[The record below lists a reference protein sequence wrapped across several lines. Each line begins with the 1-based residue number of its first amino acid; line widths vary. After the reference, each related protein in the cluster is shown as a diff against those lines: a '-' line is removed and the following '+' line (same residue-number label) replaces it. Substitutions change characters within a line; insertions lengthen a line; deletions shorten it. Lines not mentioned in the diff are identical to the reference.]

1 MKIKWQEIGKMG
13 ISAKLSVMLGM
24 MLFLITILGILVFG
38 ANSRLSS
45 SIDDID
51 KDTLVYAE
59 YAYQMQVDVIQIQ
72 QWLTDISA
80 TRGLNGLDD
89 GFDEAEKSYQSFMSL
104 LEKFETKYSHENNQE
119 YLTKVNNL
127 KISTIA
133 YYDMGKRMAQ
143 SYIDAGPAEGNKMM
157 GQFDTAASNLY
168 EALTPFINEQ
178 THRMHTGIQEVE
190 SDINSMSQG
199 VLILFTVAVLLSIGG
214 IVLINIT
221 VSRPLKNMMKGMNE
235 IASDGKD
242 LTKRLQEL
250 KTKDELGVLVHKFN
264 LFMAS
269 LQEAI
274 RTVAHSTREV
284 SETVVEMSSAT
295 DRANRGV
302 SEQRSETDQ
311 VATAMTEMVATV
323 QEVARGA
330 ETAASAAKE
339 ANQEAVTGRSV
350 VTSSMEAINALA
362 SEVQNAANVI
372 GQLASESDQISKVL
386 DVIKGIAE
394 QTNLLAL
401 NAAIEAAR
409 AGEQGRGF
417 AVVADEVR
425 TLAQRTHES
434 TQEIEEMISRLQ
446 SSAGKAVEV
455 MEQGS
460 KQAAISVEHA
470 GKAVDSLSAITNSVT
485 TIADLNTQIASSAE
499 EQSAVANEINNNVQ
513 NITHLAEQ
521 TSTNINE
528 TASTGEELSQISKEL
543 GLIIKQFKV

>member
-1 MKIKWQEIGKMG
+1 MKIKWNEIGVGTK
-13 ISAKLSVMLGM
+13 ITAVLSVML
-24 MLFLITILGILVFG
+24 FLISALGIWVYTV
-38 ANSRLSS
+38 NSLIVTQAHSV
-45 SIDDID
+45 DQDA
-51 KDTLVYAE
+51 VAYAE
-59 YAYQMQVDVIQIQ
+59 YAHQMRVDVIHIQ

-80 TRGLNGLDD
+80 TRALDGLND
-89 GFDEAEKSYQSFMSL
+89 GFDEADKSYQSFMTL
-104 LEKFETKYSHENNQE
+104 LEKFETKYSAENNQE
-119 YLTKVNNL
+119 RLKQVNDLKV
-127 KISTIA
+127 SAIA

-143 SYIDAGPAEGNKMM
+143 SYIDAGPAGGNKLMA
-157 GQFDTAASNLY
+157 QFDTAASNLY
-168 EALTPFINEQ
+168 DALDPFITEQ
-178 THRMHTGIQEVE
+178 IQNMQLGVKEMAGEIDNLNTGI
-190 SDINSMSQG
+190 
-199 VLILFTVAVLLSIGG
+199 
-214 IVLINIT
+214 IVLFSLGVALAIAGMFFINVF
-221 VSRPLKNMMKGMNE
+221 VSKPLYNMMKGMTE
-235 IASDGKD
+235 IAGDGKD

-250 KTKDELGVLVHKFN
+250 KTKDELGMLVHKFN
-264 LFMAS
+264 LFMSS
-269 LQEAI
+269 LQEAV

-284 SETVVEMSSAT
+284 SETVDEMSTAT
-295 DRANRGV
+295 ERANRGV

-362 SEVQNAANVI
+362 SEVRNAANVI

>member
-1 MKIKWQEIGKMG
+1 MKIKWNEIGVGTK
-13 ISAKLSVMLGM
+13 ITAVLSVML
-24 MLFLITILGILVFG
+24 FLISALGIWVYTV
-38 ANSRLSS
+38 NSLIVTQAHSV
-45 SIDDID
+45 DQ
-51 KDTLVYAE
+51 DTVVYAE
-59 YAYQMQVDVIQIQ
+59 YAHQMRVDVIQIQ

-80 TRGLNGLDD
+80 TRALDGLND
-89 GFDEAEKSYQSFMSL
+89 GFDEADKSYQSFMTL
-104 LEKFETKYSHENNQE
+104 LDKFESKYSAENNQE
-119 YLTKVNNL
+119 RLKQINDLKV
-127 KISTIA
+127 SAIA

-143 SYIDAGPAEGNKMM
+143 SYIDAGPAGGNKLMA
-157 GQFDTAASNLY
+157 QFDTAASNLY
-168 EALTPFINEQ
+168 DALDPFIDEQ
-178 THRMHTGIQEVE
+178 IQSMRMGVTEIAGEINNLNTGILV
-190 SDINSMSQG
+190 
-199 VLILFTVAVLLSIGG
+199 LFTLGVVLAIASIFF
-214 IVLINIT
+214 INIF
-221 VSRPLKNMMKGMNE
+221 VSKPLQNMMKGMNE

>member
-1 MKIKWQEIGKMG
+1 MKIR
-13 ISAKLSVMLGM
+13 LSDVAVGTKIMTVFVS
-24 MLFLITILGILVFG
+24 MLFLIIALGIWLYVV
-38 ANSRLSS
+38 NS
-45 SIDDID
+45 SIVREAENVDQE
-51 KDTLVYAE
+51 TVVYTE
-59 YAYQMQVDVIQIQ
+59 YAHQMRVDVIQIQ

-80 TRGLNGLDD
+80 TRALDGLND
-89 GFDEAEKSYQSFMSL
+89 GFDEAEKSYQSFMGL
-104 LEKFETKYSHENNQE
+104 LEKFENKYTNEENQE
-119 YLTKVNNL
+119 RLSQVNDL
-127 KISTIA
+127 KISVIA

-143 SYIDAGPAEGNKMM
+143 SYIDEGPAGGNKMM
-157 GQFDTAASNLY
+157 AQFDAAASNLY
-168 EALTPFINEQ
+168 GALDPFLNEQIENMQASITEMAADIDNLNNGILVFFPIAILLAIAGGLFINFSVSSPLQ
-178 THRMHTGIQEVE
+178 KVMTSMI
-190 SDINSMSQG
+190 DI
-199 VLILFTVAVLLSIGG
+199 A
-214 IVLINIT
+214 
-221 VSRPLKNMMKGMNE
+221 KGE
-235 IASDGKD
+235 KD

-250 KTKDELGVLVHKFN
+250 STKDEMGVLTHKFN
-264 LFMAS
+264 IFMNR

-274 RTVAHSTREV
+274 RTIAHSTSEV
-284 SETVVEMSSAT
+284 AEAVEEMTSST
-295 DRANRGV
+295 DRASKGV
-302 SEQRSETDQ
+302 SEQRTETDQ

-330 ETAASAAKE
+330 ETAANAARE

-362 SEVQNAANVI
+362 AEVQNAAEVI
-372 GQLASESDQISKVL
+372 GQLASESDEISKVL

-434 TQEIEEMISRLQ
+434 TQEIEDMIGRLQ
-446 SSAGKAVEV
+446 ASAGKAVEV

-460 KQAAISVEHA
+460 KQAGISVEHA
-470 GKAVDSLSAITNSVT
+470 GKAVDSLGAITNSVT

-499 EQSAVANEINNNVQ
+499 EQSAVANEINHNVQ
-513 NITHLAEQ
+513 NITHIAEQ

-528 TASTGEELSQISKEL
+528 TATTGIELACISEELRQIV
-543 GLIIKQFKV
+543 GQFKVK

>member
-1 MKIKWQEIGKMG
+1 MKIKWNEIGVGTK
-13 ISAKLSVMLGM
+13 ITAVLSVML
-24 MLFLITILGILVFG
+24 FLISALGIWVYTV
-38 ANSRLSS
+38 NSLIVTQAHSV
-45 SIDDID
+45 DQDA
-51 KDTLVYAE
+51 VAYAE
-59 YAYQMQVDVIQIQ
+59 YAHQMRVDVIHIQ

-80 TRGLNGLDD
+80 TRALDGLND
-89 GFDEAEKSYQSFMSL
+89 GFDEADKSYQSFMTL
-104 LEKFETKYSHENNQE
+104 LEKFETKYSAENNQE
-119 YLTKVNNL
+119 RLKQVNDLKV
-127 KISTIA
+127 SAIA

-143 SYIDAGPAEGNKMM
+143 SYIDAGPAGGNKLMA
-157 GQFDTAASNLY
+157 QFDTAASNLY
-168 EALTPFINEQ
+168 DALDPFITEQ
-178 THRMHTGIQEVE
+178 IQNMQLGVKEMAGEIDNLNTGI
-190 SDINSMSQG
+190 
-199 VLILFTVAVLLSIGG
+199 
-214 IVLINIT
+214 IVLFSLGVALAIAGMFFINVF
-221 VSRPLKNMMKGMNE
+221 VSKPLYNMMKGMTE
-235 IASDGKD
+235 IAGDGKD

-250 KTKDELGVLVHKFN
+250 KTKDELGMLVHKFN
-264 LFMAS
+264 LFMSS
-269 LQEAI
+269 LQEAV

-284 SETVVEMSSAT
+284 SETVDEMSTAT
-295 DRANRGV
+295 ERANRGV

>member
-1 MKIKWQEIGKMG
+1 MKIKWNEIGVGTK
-13 ISAKLSVMLGM
+13 ITAVLSVML
-24 MLFLITILGILVFG
+24 FLISALGIWVYTV
-38 ANSRLSS
+38 NSLIVTQAHSV
-45 SIDDID
+45 DQDA
-51 KDTLVYAE
+51 VAYAE
-59 YAYQMQVDVIQIQ
+59 YAHQMRVDVIHIQ

-80 TRGLNGLDD
+80 TRALDGLND
-89 GFDEAEKSYQSFMSL
+89 GFDEADKSYQSFMTL
-104 LEKFETKYSHENNQE
+104 LEKFESKYSAENNQE
-119 YLTKVNNL
+119 RLKQVNDLKV
-127 KISTIA
+127 SAIA

-143 SYIDAGPAEGNKMM
+143 SYIDAGPAGGNKLMA
-157 GQFDTAASNLY
+157 QFDTAASNLY
-168 EALTPFINEQ
+168 DALDPFITEQ
-178 THRMHTGIQEVE
+178 IQNMQLGVKEMAGEIDNLNTGI
-190 SDINSMSQG
+190 
-199 VLILFTVAVLLSIGG
+199 
-214 IVLINIT
+214 IVLFSLGVALAIAGMFFINVF
-221 VSRPLKNMMKGMNE
+221 VSKPLYNMMKGMTE
-235 IASDGKD
+235 IAGDGKD

-250 KTKDELGVLVHKFN
+250 KTKDELGMLVHKFN
-264 LFMAS
+264 LFMSS
-269 LQEAI
+269 LQEAV

-284 SETVVEMSSAT
+284 SETVDEMSTAT
-295 DRANRGV
+295 ERANRGV